1 MSRKALG
8 RGLRALIPE
17 TEGAQGAVRTIPL
30 DLIDNNPDQP
40 RKRFDEEQLEELKAS
55 ILAHG
60 LLEPIIVRPIDGRY
74 EVVVGER
81 RWRAAQMAGL
91 KEIPAIVRSMS
102 EREAMVIALVENVQR
117 EDLNPLEEAEAYKRL
132 MEEFQLTQEEIAERV
147 GKKRSTIANRLRLL
161 ELDPE
166 IREDLAAGRISGGHA
181 KALLGI
187 PVKAKR
193 LRIARRIVEEGLS
206 VRAVEELAREEPQ
219 KRETGARKRAR
230 EERVD
235 DPIVR
240 DVEER
245 LQQSLGTKVRVVRN
259 GRRGRIE
266 IDYYS
271 EDEMHRIVEVLL
283 GGE

>member
-1 MSRKALG
+1 MTRRALG

-17 TEGAQGAVRTIPL
+17 LEAGQGSVRMIPL
-30 DLIDNNPDQP
+30 DQIDNNPDQP
-40 RKRFDEEQLEELKAS
+40 RKRFDEEQLEELKES
-55 ILAHG
+55 IQAHG
-60 LLEPIIVRPIDGRY
+60 LLEPIIVRPVDGRY

-91 KEIPAIVRSMS
+91 AEIPAIVRSMS
-102 EREAMVIALVENVQR
+102 DREAMEIALVENLQR
-117 EDLNPLEEAEAYKRL
+117 EDLNPLEEAEAYRRL
-132 MEEFQLTQEEIAERV
+132 MEEFSLTQEEIAERV
-147 GKKRSTIANRLRLL
+147 GKKRSTIANTLRLL

-166 IREDLAAGRISGGHA
+166 IREDLASGKITGGHA
-181 KALLGI
+181 KALLSI
-187 PVKAKR
+187 PGKAKR

-206 VRAVEELAREEPQ
+206 VRAVEELAREEPG
-219 KRETGARKRAR
+219 KEAAARKRPR
-230 EERVD
+230 MERVD
-235 DPIVR
+235 PILR

-245 LQQSLGTKVRVVRN
+245 LQRVLGTKVRVVGK

-271 EDEMHRIVEVLL
+271 EDEMHRIVEALL